1 MECFLLSLLEVDGKP
16 PGSVV
21 WDGAEEQEQWRKG
34 CKKWVGP
41 DSACVSVPR
50 YDNEYGYS
58 NRVVDLMV
66 HMASKE

>member
-1 MECFLLSLLEVDGKP
+1 MARCLVQLCGMGQSTRNNG
-16 PGSVV
+16 G
-21 WDGAEEQEQWRKG
+21 GG
-34 CKKWVGP
+34 CKKWVSP
-41 DSACVSVPR
+41 DSTSVSVPR